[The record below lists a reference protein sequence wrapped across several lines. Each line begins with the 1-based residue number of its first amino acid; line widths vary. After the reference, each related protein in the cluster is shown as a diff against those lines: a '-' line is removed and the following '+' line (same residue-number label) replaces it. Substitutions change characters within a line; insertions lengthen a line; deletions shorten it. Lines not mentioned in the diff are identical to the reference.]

1 MNPEGEEAPA
11 AVTRTPIF
19 TARKIRRIW
28 IKPFTEFWI
37 KPFTEF
43 WIKPFTKTTP
53 RKTRQKWR
61 TDAKNAALP
70 HVKNTLRGIKQLR
83 THNRVTY

>member
-1 MNPEGEEAPA
+1 MNPEGGEAPA

-19 TARKIRRIW
+19 TARKIRRI
-28 IKPFTEFWI
+28 WI

>member
-1 MNPEGEEAPA
+1 MNPEGEEAP

-19 TARKIRRIW
+19 TARKIRRI
-28 IKPFTEFWI
+28 WI

-61 TDAKNAALP
+61 TDAKNGTWP
-70 HVKNTLRGIKQLR
+70 G
-83 THNRVTY
+83 

>member
-1 MNPEGEEAPA
+1 MNPEGGEAPA
-11 AVTRTPIF
+11 ASHQNAYF
-19 TARKIRRIW
+19 TARKIRRI
-28 IKPFTEFWI
+28 WI

>member
-19 TARKIRRIW
+19 TARKIRRI
-28 IKPFTEFWI
+28 WI

>member
-37 KPFTEF
+37 KPFTKNTSRE
-43 WIKPFTKTTP
+43 
-53 RKTRQKWR
+53 TRQKWR